1 MTTSPLVSRTRE
13 GAVCI
18 ISMDDVD
25 GGNAITIPM
34 SLALAEAFEVVA
46 REPDVHCVVL
56 RSSSRH
62 FSTGG
67 SVEDMHRGSDLMEGP
82 PERVAARIR
91 SGLHRITL
99 ATQAVDVPIIA
110 AVNGAAVGAGF
121 DIAMMCDIRLAGERA
136 RFAESFLR
144 LGLISGIGGAWF
156 LTRTV
161 GLSRA
166 MEMTLTSEFLDAP
179 AALAAGIVSRVTPPE
194 SLDAAALE
202 LAAKIASA
210 PPTAL
215 RMAKRLVRES
225 ASSTLSAALEMAA
238 SQQAILLA
246 SAEHKSA
253 VARFLAR

>member
-1 MTTSPLVSRTRE
+1 MKTQALVSQARD

-18 ISMDDVD
+18 ISMDDLD
-25 GGNAITIPM
+25 GGNAVTIAM
-34 SLALAEAFEVVA
+34 SHALAEAFETVA
-46 REPDVHCVVL
+46 QDPEVHCVIL
-56 RSSSRH
+56 RSSARH

-67 SVEDMHRGSDLMEGP
+67 SVEDMHRGTDLMEGP
-82 PERVAARIR
+82 PEHVAARIR
-91 SGLHRITL
+91 SGLQRITK

-121 DIAMMCDIRLAGERA
+121 DIALMCDIRMAAERA

-166 MEMTLTSEFLDAP
+166 MEMTFTSEFLDAQ
-179 AALAAGIVSRVTPPE
+179 AALASGIVSRVVSNDE
-194 SLDAAALE
+194 LDAAARD
-202 LAAKIASA
+202 LAHRIAST

-225 ASSTLSAALEMAA
+225 ANSTLSAALEMAA
-238 SQQAILLA
+238 AQQAILLA
-246 SAEHKSA
+246 SQDHKQA
-253 VARFLAR
+253 VARFLNR